1 MATHRAG
8 PARELVRI
16 DAGSHWFPDTVFE
29 VVAHSDDQFIAV
41 TVTTTSAGGGAAHLE
56 QRDEPAD
63 ERVADGSIGGARPE
77 RHDVE
82 RVRGETTGV
91 GAVLNTARIEPGSS
105 VAVFGCGHP
114 R

>member
-56 QRDEPAD
+56 QFQCEQAATCRRKFRDWLVVLALRLALVDP
-63 ERVADGSIGGARPE
+63 RVARWADHVAG
-77 RHDVE
+77 
-82 RVRGETTGV
+82 
-91 GAVLNTARIEPGSS
+91 RIVDAALDSP
-105 VAVFGCGHP
+105 VAGD
-114 R
+114 